1 MPDSIDDYVQS
12 LLRIVA
18 AAHVVRSSNV
28 VLDKRTLR
36 SGLVRGDLYFLDGS
50 RLHFRELIDVQT
62 STVRLMYSYHYQKAD
77 GALVFRYDDTPHH
90 ANVLGFP
97 FHKHVSQEDNVIPAE
112 PPDLRSVLQEIQNI
126 YPIDTSSNL

>member
-1 MPDSIDDYVQS
+1 MPDSIDHYVRS
-12 LLRIVA
+12 LLELVA
-18 AAHVVRSSNV
+18 ASPVVRSSNI

-36 SGLVRGDLYFLDGS
+36 SALVRGDLYFLDGS
-50 RLHFRELIDVQT
+50 RLHFRELIDVQA

-90 ANVLGFP
+90 TNVPGFP
-97 FHKHVSQEDNVIPAE
+97 FHKHVSQEDTVIAAE

-126 YPIDTSSNL
+126 YPIDTASNA